1 MLHYDLF
8 KPVFGRVF
16 DIAVIQNSVML
27 CVVEYYGHFFKEHF
41 NSFEISH
48 SGAYKAVHLD
58 LLHDHRPVYA
68 RHSFVN
74 TDKNLYISLPYIQ

>member
-16 DIAVIQNSVML
+16 DIAVIQNSVWLNTMVIFL
-27 CVVEYYGHFFKEHF
+27 KNILILLKLVIVVLIKQCTLTYF
-41 NSFEISH
+41 
-48 SGAYKAVHLD
+48 
-58 LLHDHRPVYA
+58 RPVYA